1 MFEIFGADLKS
12 ASRAFGAKAGRYV
25 KIVSHIY
32 ILQALML
39 DIIIM
44 MVIFSRSDFTISQ
57 IPQEVSL
64 AMFALSAF
72 GISWALWSR
81 KFFLAPENPIIL
93 SMPIGRTMLVFE
105 RMLGVFS
112 ISAVISVPIFLA
124 LFILSEKAEPLH
136 YLQYAAAFVICVPIG
151 ILASSAAHSLNL
163 GKITSWDKSKSR
175 ASSSMLGKELS
186 FLTGESLGLAYSVAP
201 LLAAAI
207 FTFVI
212 KSENPLPA
220 IIAGTAI
227 QSGLLAL
234 SSVGMEG
241 RRLWLYRS
249 APVEGRKIAF
259 AKGLAVI
266 SLSIPTAIAVAI
278 FACTFGKASIEEWLF
293 CLITAPSLALIFA
306 ANGLWIGSGMPNL
319 DEALYG
325 LPDSAGFLIW
335 GLTTVV
341 LTVFYIGVPEFA
353 GWISFLLG
361 ASPAIA
367 KIPVAML
374 LLAGAVVIFR
384 EGANSAGKYIDGI
397 EEEEYR

>member
-12 ASRAFGAKAGRYV
+12 ASRAFGSKASRYV

-39 DIIIM
+39 DIVIM
-44 MVIFSRSDFTISQ
+44 MIIFSRPNFQISP
-57 IPQEVSL
+57 IPQSVSL
-64 AMFALSAF
+64 AIFAFSVL

-81 KFFLAPENPIIL
+81 KFFSAPENPIIR
-93 SMPIGRTMLVFE
+93 SMPIGRARLVFE
-105 RMLGVFS
+105 RALGVFS
-112 ISAVISVPIFLA
+112 ISTAISIPIFAA
-124 LFILSEKAEPLH
+124 LFLLSEKVGFLR
-136 YLQYAAAFVICVPIG
+136 YLLYAATFVICVPAG
-151 ILASSAAHSLNL
+151 ITMSSIAHSFNF
-163 GKITSWDKSKSR
+163 GKFKAHFKSKSG
-175 ASSSMLGKELS
+175 ANQSMFRKEIS

-207 FTFVI
+207 FTFII
-212 KSENPLPA
+212 KSESPRPA
-220 IIAGTAI
+220 IIAGTAV

-249 APVEGRKIAF
+249 APIEGRKIAL

-266 SLSIPTAIAVAI
+266 SISIPTAIAVAI
-278 FACTFGKASIEEWLF
+278 FACAFGNASVEQWLF
-293 CLITAPSLALIFA
+293 SLISAPSLALVFA

-335 GLTTVV
+335 GITTTV
-341 LTVFYIGVPEFA
+341 LTVFYTGIPEFA
-353 GWISFLLG
+353 GWVSSLLG

-367 KIPVAML
+367 KIPVAL
-374 LLAGAVVIFR
+374 LLLGGAIVIFR

>member
-12 ASRAFGAKAGRYV
+12 ASRAFGSKAGRYV

-39 DIIIM
+39 DIVIM
-44 MVIFSRSDFTISQ
+44 MVIFSRADFRLAPMLQ
-57 IPQEVSL
+57 NVSL
-64 AMFALSAF
+64 AIFAFSVL

-81 KFFLAPENPIIL
+81 KFFSAPENPIIF
-93 SMPIGRTMLVFE
+93 SMPIGRIRLVLE
-105 RMLGVFS
+105 RALGLFS
-112 ISAVISVPIFLA
+112 ISATLSAPIFLA
-124 LFILSEKAEPLH
+124 LLLLSESTEPLS
-136 YLQYAAAFVICVPIG
+136 YLRYAAAFGIFVPIG
-151 ILASSAAHSLNL
+151 ILASSIAHSLNL
-163 GKITSWDKSKSR
+163 GKFASRLKFKQKYSTSIF
-175 ASSSMLGKELS
+175 GKELS
-186 FLTGESLGLAYSVAP
+186 FLAGESLGLAYSVAP

-212 KSENPLPA
+212 KSESPLPA
-220 IIAGTAI
+220 IIAGTAV

-249 APVEGRKIAF
+249 APIEGRKIAL

-266 SLSIPTAIAVAI
+266 SISIPTAIAVAI
-278 FACTFGKASIEEWLF
+278 FACAFGKASVEEWIF
-293 CLITAPSLALIFA
+293 SLITAPSLALVFA

-335 GLTTVV
+335 GLTTTV
-341 LTVFYIGVPEFA
+341 LTAFYIGIPEFA
-353 GWISFLLG
+353 GWVSSLLG

-367 KIPVAML
+367 KMPVAL
-374 LLAGAVVIFR
+374 LLLGGAIVIFR